1 MTSKSR
7 VAPIKRVTIPRRE
20 LCGAHLLTDLV
31 HHVKDTL
38 HISSADVFCW
48 TDSTIVLSWL
58 EGNPRRFKT
67 YVGNRVSYIIDLISP
82 ERWNHVEGDN
92 NPADCASRGIYPSEL
107 LNHDLWWKGPTW
119 LSLPQSEW
127 PKGTPETVVETSEF
141 CNVCLAVDHQP
152 IITLAD
158 YSDFNHLIRIT
169 AWVQRFTKACLT
181 KDRVTSSVVPPL
193 SADEL
198 SDAERYWILIAQREL
213 FSKELDSLKKKCPI
227 SSKSSLLSLHPTLD
241 SHGIIRAGGRE
252 HNSQLLYSRRS
263 PIILHGKHL
272 LTKLII
278 RFEHLRLLHGGTTLV
293 YSSLSYR
300 YHIIG
305 GRRITRSIIRSCVI
319 CRRLAAKPRPQLMG
333 QLPLERINPGP
344 VFDTVS
350 VDYAGPLI
358 IKYGYVRKPVL
369 VKAYICVF
377 VSMTVKAVHLEPVS
391 DLTSEAFL
399 ATLRRFIARRGKTS
413 LLWSDHGS
421 NFIGANRE
429 LKELYEFLLK
439 DKSQQDITDFCSSQG
454 ITWKFIPE
462 HSPHFGGL
470 WEAAVKSMKSHL
482 KRVVGEAKL
491 TFEELTTILAQV
503 EACLNSRPLLSVPH
517 DDDGVEMLTPGHFLI
532 FKRYLTLQ
540 QCLDLSLSFADGT

>member
-1 MTSKSR
+1 MRCPPSDRPRTSCQR
-7 VAPIKRVTIPRRE
+7 Y
-20 LCGAHLLTDLV
+20 
-31 HHVKDTL
+31 TL

-107 LNHDLWWKGPTW
+107 LNHNLWWKGPIW

-127 PKGTPETVVETSEF
+127 PKGTPETVVETSEL

-169 AWVQRFTKACLT
+169 AWVQCFTKACRT

-193 SADEL
+193 SVDEL

-241 SHGIIRAGGRE
+241 SHGIIHAGGRE
-252 HNSQLLYSRRS
+252 HNSQLLYSHRS

-278 RFEHLRLLHGGTTLV
+278 RLEHL
-293 YSSLSYR
+293 
-300 YHIIG
+300 
-305 GRRITRSIIRSCVI
+305 
-319 CRRLAAKPRPQLMG
+319 
-333 QLPLERINPGP
+333 
-344 VFDTVS
+344 
-350 VDYAGPLI
+350 
-358 IKYGYVRKPVL
+358 
-369 VKAYICVF
+369 
-377 VSMTVKAVHLEPVS
+377 
-391 DLTSEAFL
+391 
-399 ATLRRFIARRGKTS
+399 
-413 LLWSDHGS
+413 
-421 NFIGANRE
+421 
-429 LKELYEFLLK
+429 
-439 DKSQQDITDFCSSQG
+439 
-454 ITWKFIPE
+454 
-462 HSPHFGGL
+462 
-470 WEAAVKSMKSHL
+470 
-482 KRVVGEAKL
+482 
-491 TFEELTTILAQV
+491 
-503 EACLNSRPLLSVPH
+503 
-517 DDDGVEMLTPGHFLI
+517 
-532 FKRYLTLQ
+532 
-540 QCLDLSLSFADGT
+540 